1 MELTCGYT
9 PENKTWVDVIKLYHN
24 FDNLS
29 VDELKYYFKKLIN
42 EFDYI
47 YLLFTHEIMH
57 SQIFVDKLD
66 IKFNII
72 NDIIKE
78 FNVES
83 RFFVFDNELNKNNI
97 KFHSDINYIGD
108 FIPRQITKSNENSI
122 KKHFVCHNN
131 QRKIHRD
138 YVVEFIKTNNI
149 DEKTFLSYHM
159 GIPGGPKY
167 SSNITEEYT
176 SSFCN
181 IVTETYFLESIDD
194 LFGFSEKLMKPIVA
208 QIPFIIVGQPHSLKK
223 LKELGFKTFSDWWDE
238 SYDNEM
244 NHYKRLQKIFKVIH
258 EISKWPLK
266 KCNKVYNEMNNTLI
280 HNSNIYKEFQNK
292 YQYLYDIENH
302 TI

>member
-1 MELTCGYT
+1 VELTCGYT

-42 EFDYI
+42 KFDYI

-57 SQIFVDKLD
+57 SQIFVGKSDT
-66 IKFNII
+66 KFNII

-83 RFFVFDNELNKNNI
+83 RFFVFDNELNKNNK
-97 KFHSDINYIGD
+97 KFHSDVNYIGD
-108 FIPRQITKSNENSI
+108 FIPRQLRKFNENSI

-138 YVVEFIKTNNI
+138 YVVEFIKVNNI
-149 DEKTFLSYHM
+149 DEKTFLSYHL
-159 GIPGGPKY
+159 GLPGGPKDG
-167 SSNITEEYT
+167 SDITKEYT

-181 IVTETYFLESIDD
+181 IVTETYFLESIDK

-208 QIPFIIVGQPHSLKK
+208 QIPFIIVGQPHSLKY
-223 LKELGFKTFSDWWDE
+223 LNQLGFKTFSDWWDE
-238 SYDNEM
+238 SYDSEM

-258 EISKWPLK
+258 EISKWPLE
-266 KCNKVYNEMNNTLI
+266 KCKKVYNEMNDTLI
-280 HNSNIYKEFQNK
+280 HNSNLYKEFENK
-292 YQYLYDIENH
+292 YSYLYDTEVC